1 MPIINIRNRKR
12 ELRAKYKRTRSSMPP
27 ALKAELDKK
36 LTDSF
41 LGLDEYKN
49 SDTLFAFVSSEI
61 ECDTSKIIED
71 ALGSGKR
78 VAVPKCGEKSGEMDF
93 YYITS
98 RSDLER
104 GKFGILEPVPEKCPI
119 AEDFSSGLCIVPGLC
134 FDLQGYRIGF
144 GKGYYDRFLQK
155 FGGVTVGICYYKCMQ
170 NDLPTGVFD
179 KPVDI
184 LLTERFINRNPV
196 KE

>member
-1 MPIINIRNRKR
+1 MPIINIRQRKR
-12 ELRAKYKRTRSSMPP
+12 ELRSKYKRTRSSMPP
-27 ALKAELDKK
+27 ELKAELDKK

-41 LGLDEYKN
+41 LGLDEYKEN
-49 SDTLFAFVSSEI
+49 DTLFAFVSSEI

-71 ALGSGKR
+71 ALNSGKR

-104 GKFGILEPVPEKCPI
+104 GKFGILEPIPGKCQT
-119 AEDFSSGLCIVPGLC
+119 ADDYSSGLCIVPGLC

-155 FGGVTVGICYYKCMQ
+155 FGGPTVGICYYKCIQ
-170 NDLPTGVFD
+170 NSLPTGAYD
-179 KPVDI
+179 KTVDI
-184 LLTERFINRNPV
+184 LVTERFVNRKAI